1 MTMTMKSLDWYKGN
15 APADFYS
22 KIFDEYIENAP
33 DPVNEYVY
41 IPLKDNVASVPSL
54 NEHSLSAPK
63 PCYMNNDAIPT
74 VFEPSLDK
82 EVHGNLVLWIEGTFD
97 PAGGW
102 VKGIYYLYQSL
113 TELALYVETSRHRA
127 ITDEMLFTPELAR
140 FKLGTGPLGNKVTE
154 WPENHHHRRQ
164 IVVNNGS
171 RYLVKYLPANRDRWQ
186 KRQYQLECLASE
198 FKEDLKNTYL
208 AEWLHPMADDIH
220 AFLTNDSD
228 TFEQILKKYESF
240 GNLVDGSKFYEAARD
255 WDSRGTNL
263 VG

>member
-1 MTMTMKSLDWYKGN
+1 MAMTMKSIDWYKGN

-41 IPLKDNVASVPSL
+41 IPLKDSVKSVPSL
-54 NEHSLSAPK
+54 NERSLSAPK
-63 PCYMNNDAIPT
+63 PCYMKNDAIPT
-74 VFEPSLDK
+74 LFEPSLNK
-82 EVHGNLVLWIEGTFD
+82 EVYNNLLFCIDGTFD
-97 PAGGW
+97 PTGSW
-102 VKGIYYLYQSL
+102 VTSIHYLYQSL
-113 TELALYVETSRHRA
+113 TELALNVETSRHNA
-127 ITDEMLFTPELAR
+127 ITDDTLFPPRLA
-140 FKLGTGPLGNKVTE
+140 KYEIGTGPLGDKVNK
-154 WPENHHHRRQ
+154 WPSHVYRRQ
-164 IVVNNGS
+164 IVLKDGI
-171 RYLVKYLPANRDRWQ
+171 RYLVKYVHANKDRWQ
-186 KRQYQLECLASE
+186 KRQHQLEFLASE

-228 TFEQILKKYESF
+228 TFEQILKKYEAF
-240 GNLVDGSKFYEAARD
+240 GNLVDGSKFYEAACD